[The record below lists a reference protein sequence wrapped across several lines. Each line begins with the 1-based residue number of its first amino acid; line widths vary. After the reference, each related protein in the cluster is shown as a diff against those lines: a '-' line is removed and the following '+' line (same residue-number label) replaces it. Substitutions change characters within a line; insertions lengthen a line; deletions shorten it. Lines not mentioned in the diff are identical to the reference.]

1 MTSFTET
8 PFVERDAE
16 PWDVFSDRKH
26 PPWSVFDRSWSVF
39 RTVGRVFYKK
49 HASPIGAACRI
60 LFSRTEPWSVIFS
73 RGFGPL
79 FWLRQDHFVERA
91 AEPWSVFFRPFRAKT
106 AAERPFVERV
116 GPFVERAAEP
126 WSVFDRSWSV
136 FDASWSVPPIRGP
149 LDSPFY

>member
-1 MTSFTET
+1 MS
-8 PFVERDAE
+8 
-16 PWDVFSDRKH
+16 PWDVFSDRKD
-26 PPWSVFDRSWSVF
+26 PPCSVFDRSWSVF

-73 RGFGPL
+73 GGFGPC
-79 FWLRQDHFVERA
+79 FGSGKTTS
-91 AEPWSVFFRPFRAKT
+91 WSVPPNRGACFFRPFRAKT

-116 GPFVERAAEP
+116 RPFVERAAEP

-136 FDASWSVPPIRGP
+136 FDASWGVPPIRGP
-149 LDSPFY
+149 LDFPFY